1 MSGELSRP
9 SYCTGYHS
17 RLLYC
22 SNTGNIALRL
32 AEVQPPKTV
41 ATLSTVMSCFA
52 FSAKVGQ
59 SEAPSWV
66 TTWSW
71 RPSTPP
77 AALTSSIARSSA
89 FFTATSLMAIV
100 PLSEC
105 RSPTLMM
112 EPTTPGMASEPE
124 PGDRVVVGVAAVDPV
139 TFLPHA
145 EAMSASRQS
154 SETGSNPYRC
164 CERACF
170 KCVPLLEVFVR
181 LPFGHVQES
190 RIQLGGPR
198 PRSEATGRMLTA
210 ECFAQD
216 SDL

>member
-9 SYCTGYHS
+9 SYCTGYDS

-41 ATLSTVMSCFA
+41 ATLLTVMSCFA

-66 TTWSW
+66 TTWSCL
-71 RPSTPP
+71 PSTPP
-77 AALTSSIARSSA
+77 AALTSSIASSSA

-100 PLSEC
+100 PLSEW

-112 EPTTPGMASEPE
+112 APTTPGIAPE
-124 PGDRVVVGVAAVDPV
+124 PPLDAVSVGEAPVDVVA
-139 TFLPHA
+139 FLPHA
-145 EAMSASRQS
+145 DATSARTHS
-154 SETGSNPYRC
+154 SATANSAYRR

-170 KCVPLLEVFVR
+170 KVL
-181 LPFGHVQES
+181 
-190 RIQLGGPR
+190 
-198 PRSEATGRMLTA
+198 
-210 ECFAQD
+210 
-216 SDL
+216 

>member
-9 SYCTGYHS
+9 SYCTGYH
-17 RLLYC
+17 RRPLYC

-41 ATLSTVMSCFA
+41 ATLSTVMSCLA

-66 TTWSW
+66 TTWSCL
-71 RPSTPP
+71 PSTPP

-100 PLSEC
+100 PLSEW
-105 RSPTLMM
+105 RSPTLMI
-112 EPTTPGMASEPE
+112 EPSTPGMAAEPE
-124 PGDRVVVGVAAVDPV
+124 PADPVAVGEAVAPV
-139 TFLPHA
+139 TFFPHA
-145 EAMSASRQS
+145 DATSASRQNS
-154 SETGSNPYRC
+154 VTGSNPYRC

-170 KCVPLLEVFVR
+170 KIRPPFVSC
-181 LPFGHVQES
+181 LSVSLSSVQES
-190 RIQLGGPR
+190 RIQPGGPW
-198 PRSEATGRMLTA
+198 PRLGATGRMLTA
-210 ECFAQD
+210 ECFVQD